1 MPNPI
6 VDKSMPLEEFD
17 QFSATLRE
25 AVMLGSYE
33 GQYPIAQL
41 LADVRALANFDVLNE
56 RARTRTRRLM
66 IASIIAFVICLWT
79 ALGPVHEVWPLALG
93 TGISLIYF
101 LVRWRRHRRAD
112 VSDNVRKV
120 ALPFLSVLKQDMAA
134 SESVRVRLDLKL
146 PMHADKRVGESP
158 PYQLG
163 RYYKIVDT
171 HYRDAWFEGSARLA
185 DGTVVRWSVV
195 DQVCES
201 KRRKKNPRGKI
212 KFKTRHMKRSL
223 VEVAVGLSYKRYL
236 VQEPSKP
243 PPPGRKLEFD
253 PSAKR
258 ATVKVSSKWKQK
270 SLDPID
276 PKLLIDAIATAYSYA
291 QPRQGSAA

>member
-1 MPNPI
+1 MPI
-6 VDKSMPLEEFD
+6 SSFD
-17 QFSATLRE
+17 QFSATQR
-25 AVMLGSYE
+25 AAIKLGSYD
-33 GQYPIAQL
+33 GSVPIAEL
-41 LADVRALANFDVLNE
+41 LADVRALSNFDLLNE
-56 RARTRTRRLM
+56 RARTTSRRLM
-66 IASIIAFVICLWT
+66 IASIIAFAICLWT

-93 TGISLIYF
+93 TGISLVYY
-101 LVRWRRHRRAD
+101 LMRWRKHRRFD

-120 ALPFLSVLKQDMAA
+120 ALPFLSVLKQDIAA
-134 SESVRVRLDLKL
+134 SESVRVRLDLKQ
-146 PMHADKRVGESP
+146 PMHAEKRVGESP

-171 HYRDAWFEGSARLA
+171 HYRDPWFEGSARLI

-223 VEVAVGLSYKRYL
+223 VEVAVGLSYKRYQ
-236 VQEPSKP
+236 VQEPNTRPSA
-243 PPPGRKLEFD
+243 GQKLEFE
-253 PSAKR
+253 PTAKR

-276 PKLLIDAIATAYSYA
+276 PKLLIDAIATAYSCA